1 MFCFSGR
8 NQSITPWVHGFRLWM
23 LRTSICVERVCQIA
37 CCARVFAAISHYRS
51 SAPRG
56 PSYKRNKEEKKKRLH
71 HLSQIRCQAALH
83 RSNWRILAQSAR
95 GHVTRHGEE
104 EFRGL
109 FCAYGQP
116 KVRKKAATKIGRLIC
131 VFEIR
136 RPPKRLQRK
145 SERGERETTDFWK
158 TKPYPPPSHSPLL
171 KNWKHQN
178 SKRFKIMI
186 LNLTFKRLDFFSN
199 VNRISKLWSQE
210 KPSKNQWLQ

>member
-158 TKPYPPPSHSPLL
+158 TKPYPPPFPLSPLKKL
-171 KNWKHQN
+171 KTPKLKTIQN
-178 SKRFKIMI
+178 YDIEFDFQASRFF
-186 LNLTFKRLDFFSN
+186 L
-199 VNRISKLWSQE
+199 E
-210 KPSKNQWLQ
+210 C